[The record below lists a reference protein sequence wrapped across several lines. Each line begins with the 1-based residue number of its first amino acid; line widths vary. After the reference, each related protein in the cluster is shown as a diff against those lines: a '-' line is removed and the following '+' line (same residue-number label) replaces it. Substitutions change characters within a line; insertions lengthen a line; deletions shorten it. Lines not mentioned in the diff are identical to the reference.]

1 MSVGLKKVPRAVRE
15 REMLAVATAVFAE
28 RGFHAASMDEIAER
42 AGVSKPMVYAYFES
56 KEGLW
61 RSCVSRARQRLF
73 DSIDDAVDA
82 AAAPEDQL
90 WLGIQA
96 FFGFVEE
103 QRDSWAVLD
112 EGQAGPFIAEVV
124 EVRRQAARRVARL
137 LRDAAA
143 AEGAKDATLEQTEPL
158 AHTLVGAGEAL
169 ANWWLEHRETSR
181 DSAALLLMNFAWLGL
196 GDLMRG
202 TRWRPARRR

>member
-1 MSVGLKKVPRAVRE
+1 
-15 REMLAVATAVFAE
+15 
-28 RGFHAASMDEIAER
+28 
-42 AGVSKPMVYAYFES
+42 MVYAYFES

-82 AAAPEDQL
+82 AAAPEAQL

-103 QRDSWAVLD
+103 QRESWAVLD

-124 EVRRQAARRVARL
+124 EVRRQAARHVARL
-137 LRDAAA
+137 LRDAAVA
-143 AEGAKDATLEQTEPL
+143 DGAKDAALEQTEPL
-158 AHTLVGAGEAL
+158 GAHARRGRRGAGELVARARRNVARL
-169 ANWWLEHRETSR
+169 R
-181 DSAALLLMNFAWLGL
+181 
-196 GDLMRG
+196 
-202 TRWRPARRR
+202 RPAADELRLARTRGPHARHAMASGQATVGARAQGAHVARTSDQPLFPRVAASSTWARPLRVAS